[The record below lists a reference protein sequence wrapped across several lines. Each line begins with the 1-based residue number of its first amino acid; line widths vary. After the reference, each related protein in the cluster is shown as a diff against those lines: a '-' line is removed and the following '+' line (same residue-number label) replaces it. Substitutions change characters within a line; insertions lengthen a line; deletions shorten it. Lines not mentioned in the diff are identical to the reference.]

1 MQLIAVIVLGLVSGL
16 LIGCVGIGGVILVP
30 ALVFLGDIPIQRAI
44 PAALLAYIVSGVVA
58 TAIFA
63 QQKSIRWRMAASLC
77 VGAGPAAFA
86 GAWAVNNANPRLLE
100 AAIGLLTLIAG
111 INSLRREKR
120 TETPGESIATPF
132 LLLIGAGTG
141 FVSAVSGT
149 GGPLVLVPILMALNM
164 PVLTVIG
171 LSQAIQLPIAVVGT
185 VGNVLFGELDWY
197 LGLIL
202 ALPLMIGSWQGAR
215 LAHFINRDLLARA
228 VSLVLII
235 IGIFILAN
243 VGRRLL
249 A

>member
-1 MQLIAVIVLGLVSGL
+1 
-16 LIGCVGIGGVILVP
+16 
-30 ALVFLGDIPIQRAI
+30 
-44 PAALLAYIVSGVVA
+44 
-58 TAIFA
+58 
-63 QQKSIRWRMAASLC
+63 
-77 VGAGPAAFA
+77 
-86 GAWAVNNANPRLLE
+86 
-100 AAIGLLTLIAG
+100 
-111 INSLRREKR
+111 
-120 TETPGESIATPF
+120 
-132 LLLIGAGTG
+132 
-141 FVSAVSGT
+141 
-149 GGPLVLVPILMALNM
+149 
-164 PVLTVIG
+164 

-215 LAHFINRDLLARA
+215 LAHFINRDFLARA